1 MRKEILEWIHDGHMG
16 ITKCRE
22 HANQLVWWPH
32 VSKDIQ
38 DRVATCGHCL
48 EKQPSQARE
57 PMLPSSLPDRPFQ
70 KVDVDLC
77 EFKGLQYLVIV
88 DYYSR
93 YIDLA
98 HLPNIMSSMVVN
110 KMKNSFAHHGIPETV
125 ISDNGT
131 QFTSAEFKTFS
142 VDWNFQ
148 HVTSSLHYP
157 QSNREAERAVKTAKE
172 LLKQDDIFLALLTYC
187 STPIQDLGAGPAEL
201 VFGRRLQTMLPSL
214 LGTLTPHTVNQET
227 LRERDAAFKQKR
239 NYNRHH
245 GVRPLPELHPGNSV
259 FIKSDGQKGWKLPA
273 EMVQKCAPRS
283 YIVQSAGGQ
292 LRRSR
297 KHLQQRTAINSSPA
311 IANETTPGQA
321 FVPDRSMGQEPQGQQ
336 SPSLLG
342 KPPDLQSSGQPPS
355 PSPSLGQSP
364 QAVHGSSTALLQPST
379 EQYHTRSGR
388 VVVKPARFIED

>member
-1 MRKEILEWIHDGHMG
+1 MSRMCK
-16 ITKCRE
+16 KS
-22 HANQLVWWPH
+22 VWWPH

-48 EKQPSQARE
+48 EKRPSQARE
-57 PMLPSSLPDRPFQ
+57 PMLPSLLPDRPFQ
-70 KVDVDLC
+70 KVGVDLC
-77 EFKGLQYLVIV
+77 EFRGLQYLVIV

-98 HLPNIMSSMVVN
+98 HLPKITSSTVVN
-110 KMKNSFAHHGIPETV
+110 KVKNSFTHHGIPETV
-125 ISDNGT
+125 IADNVT

-142 VDWNFQ
+142 VDWSFQ

-157 QSNREAERAVKTAKE
+157 QSNGEAERAVKTAKE
-172 LLKQDDIFLALLTYC
+172 LLKQDYIFLALLTYR
-187 STPIQDLGAGPAEL
+187 STPIPDLGASPAEL
-201 VFGRRLQTMLPSL
+201 AFGRRLRTTLPSL
-214 LGTLTPHTVNQET
+214 LGTLTPRTVNQET
-227 LRERDAAFKQKR
+227 LRERDAAFKQKQKR
-239 NYNRHH
+239 DYDRHH
-245 GVRPLPELHPGNSV
+245 GVQPFPELHPGDSV
-259 FIKSDGQKGWKLPA
+259 FVKSDGQKGWKLPA
-273 EMVQKCAPRS
+273 EVVQKCAPRS

-292 LRRSR
+292 LRRNR

-311 IANETTPGQA
+311 VANETTPGQA
-321 FVPDRSMGQEPQGQQ
+321 FVPDQFMGQEPQGQQ

-342 KPPDLQSSGQPPS
+342 KPPDLQSSGQPSS

-364 QAVHGSSTALLQPST
+364 QAVRGSSTALLQPST